1 MLNFQYSVLF
11 LLLSLLIIIILY
23 YIQKKNMD
31 TLQKENYHSNKER
44 INGGVQQSQQSL
56 PHRNS
61 FGTNSNRF
69 CDDNY
74 KFLDGM
80 GSIIDDP
87 TENSLHKK
95 ITGDANPK
103 TKIMPIIAPR
113 SHDLSYWKAT
123 NLTNH
128 SAINKESQVDS
139 YYSGVKE
146 TDCNH
151 NEIYNSLNISEY
163 PQEHN
168 NDTFENYNTPPYK
181 INYPNDLASINTS
194 CGYDQFQVKDYGLP
208 SNFPGKKCD
217 RNEYMKNYNENLY
230 THTIQPGIY
239 TRSDIIEPINSNI
252 GISFNQQFPTV
263 TFTKNKQNGTTNYT
277 EHDPIMFNQNTDNNT
292 EHDPI
297 MFNQNTDNNLHIQ
310 SVSETDIYDPR
321 FNGYGTSYRAY
332 EDEFIGQTRF
342 YYDDINAVRMPN
354 YITRSNIDNL
364 PFADK
369 YGPIPEGHS
378 NGNSNT
384 CNMRKLAN
392 NGFLN
397 SALQHRADISQ
408 KLMRK
413 RNNELSQRRQAP
425 IRTGG
430 QRMLG
435 GMMKV

>member
-1 MLNFQYSVLF
+1 M
-11 LLLSLLIIIILY
+11 
-23 YIQKKNMD
+23 
-31 TLQKENYHSNKER
+31 
-44 INGGVQQSQQSL
+44 
-56 PHRNS
+56 
-61 FGTNSNRF
+61 
-69 CDDNY
+69 
-74 KFLDGM
+74 
-80 GSIIDDP
+80 
-87 TENSLHKK
+87 
-95 ITGDANPK
+95 
-103 TKIMPIIAPR
+103 
-113 SHDLSYWKAT
+113 
-123 NLTNH
+123 
-128 SAINKESQVDS
+128 
-139 YYSGVKE
+139 
-146 TDCNH
+146 
-151 NEIYNSLNISEY
+151 
-163 PQEHN
+163 
-168 NDTFENYNTPPYK
+168 
-181 INYPNDLASINTS
+181 
-194 CGYDQFQVKDYGLP
+194 
-208 SNFPGKKCD
+208 
-217 RNEYMKNYNENLY
+217 
-230 THTIQPGIY
+230 
-239 TRSDIIEPINSNI
+239 
-252 GISFNQQFPTV
+252 
-263 TFTKNKQNGTTNYT
+263 
-277 EHDPIMFNQNTDNNT
+277 
-292 EHDPI
+292 
-297 MFNQNTDNNLHIQ
+297 
-310 SVSETDIYDPR
+310 SETDIYDPR